1 MSHNVVEIE
10 GVAGKTVQKI
20 TVTNEWDFRMITV
33 RFADRTAIHFN
44 LHHRIDIEP
53 ELFDWKTGDG
63 EVLKEYAV
71 IYEHEH

>member
-1 MSHNVVEIE
+1 MSHNIVEIE
-10 GVAGKTVQKI
+10 GATGKTVQKI
-20 TVTNEWDFRMITV
+20 TITNEWDFRMITV

-44 LHHRIDIEP
+44 LRPRIDIEP

-71 IYEHEH
+71 VHEHEH